1 MASTAF
7 SSARSRRI
15 LRNGLTAAQHRRRS
29 RGCIRPGVRT
39 DPDCARAGAGGRF
52 PDGAADPAVASRC
65 RARASIRPSSPE
77 ARARS
82 GRTSRRRS
90 SPRSASR
97 VASRIGSQ
105 RSATGDDDRDDEARH
120 DRDDEAD
127 HDRDDRAFGG
137 HDRRKQSRRS
147 QRPRVRPHA
156 GRGVRTRPSAPRPGR
171 CRPRGNGAITE
182 AYASYNLAF
191 TRFALGSC
199 DGVPLLDRSED
210 VQGERREIDA
220 LREDWEDRC
229 AEGEANGERGKGKGR
244 GKGDKN

>member
-15 LRNGLTAAQHRRRS
+15 LRNGPTAAHRRRS

-97 VASRIGSQ
+97 VASRIGTQ

-120 DRDDEAD
+120 DRDDEAG

-171 CRPRGNGAITE
+171 CRPRGNRRDHRGVCQLQPGLHAVRARE
-182 AYASYNLAF
+182 LRRSPSV
-191 TRFALGSC
+191 TRSLRRRSGRAARDRRSSRGLG
-199 DGVPLLDRSED
+199 RS
-210 VQGERREIDA
+210 
-220 LREDWEDRC
+220 LR
-229 AEGEANGERGKGKGR
+229 
-244 GKGDKN
+244 